1 MGRSPKR
8 RFKDALTTMGR
19 WPERGV
25 WWQEK
30 RGRRAEERT
39 ADLGGE
45 GSRLNI
51 SPCVHKLKWK
61 VNEKEK

>member
-1 MGRSPKR
+1 
-8 RFKDALTTMGR
+8 MGR
-19 WPERGV
+19 WLERGV

-30 RGRRAEERT
+30 RGHRAGEERT